1 MFNFI
6 QKTFFQNIFDMNWR
20 EVGSELERKRG
31 ENEGRERRRDGEEG
45 KPTKDGFWNLQIQR
59 PR

>member
-31 ENEGRERRRDGEEG
+31 ENEGREGQKKKGRGGREAD
-45 KPTKDGFWNLQIQR
+45 
-59 PR
+59 